1 MEIEQLVKKAQNK
14 NDDAFNELIS
24 IHKVQLYKIAFSYF
38 KNEQDSLEA
47 IQEVTYRAFIKIK
60 KLKNPQYFSTWLIR
74 ILLNYCND
82 ELKRKKR
89 AEVNEFETSVQQDEN
104 KILTKIDLEKM
115 VNLLDPKYQEVIK
128 LKYVHDLTIPQIAE
142 VVESPEG
149 TVKTWLNK
157 SLKLLR
163 KQMKRKGGSFDV

>member
-1 MEIEQLVKKAQNK
+1 MKIEQLVRKAQK
-14 NDDAFNELIS
+14 KDHDAFYELIS
-24 IHKVQLYKIAFSYF
+24 IHKFQLYKIAFSYF
-38 KNEQDSLEA
+38 KNEQDALEA
-47 IQEVTYRAFIKIK
+47 VQEVTCRAFIKIK
-60 KLKNPQYFSTWLIR
+60 KLKSPQYFSTWLIR

-89 AEVNEFETSVQQDEN
+89 AEVKEIEISFEQNETE
-104 KILTKIDLEKM
+104 ILTKVDLEKM

-128 LKYVHDLTIPQIAE
+128 LKYVHDLTIPQIAA

-163 KQMKRKGGSFDV
+163 KQMKREGGSFDA